1 MYISAFAVHSAVIQ
15 LKDYLSVALACSL
28 AVCAMSFIKERAS
41 VGVCICVN
49 RRAIFKPS
57 MYCS

>member
-28 AVCAMSFIKERAS
+28 AVCAMSFIKERES
-41 VGVCICVN
+41 ERGCVY
-49 RRAIFKPS
+49 
-57 MYCS
+57 MCE